1 MESGGSPVELFEG
14 CITPTLEELGKKF
27 EKLEVYLPELMR
39 AADIVKDIRIVLE
52 PVIRATAGDKT
63 DVRGRVVIGT
73 AKGDVH
79 DIGKNMVSLMLQVN
93 GFEVYD
99 LGVDVPSGKF
109 IEKAKEVRANI
120 IAMSSLLTPTMPYM
134 RDLILT
140 LTELG
145 DREHFKVIVGGG
157 PVTPQYAT
165 SIHSDGY
172 GKDAVE
178 AVSLCKKIMGIK

>member
-73 AKGDVH
+73 AKG
-79 DIGKNMVSLMLQVN
+79 M
-93 GFEVYD
+93 F
-99 LGVDVPSGKF
+99 
-109 IEKAKEVRANI
+109 
-120 IAMSSLLTPTMPYM
+120 T
-134 RDLILT
+134 ILVKT
-140 LTELG
+140 WFL
-145 DREHFKVIVGGG
+145 
-157 PVTPQYAT
+157 
-165 SIHSDGY
+165 
-172 GKDAVE
+172 
-178 AVSLCKKIMGIK
+178 